1 MGEHERDLV
10 RWARDGRAP
19 GSSDHEAFCQGS
31 ARAEPLVMGGGRR
44 TAPGGLTY
52 DHDRMGGPVTDPMVR
67 SSHLFGTII
76 ALGLVL
82 ATILALGFIAT
93 MAWIAADFPDPLS
106 PTIVGRERTT
116 KRGSHTCVTSSAPST
131 PTTIDC
137 SARTATR

>member
-93 MAWIAADFPDPLS
+93 MAWVALHLS
-106 PTIVGRERTT
+106 RSEPP
-116 KRGSHTCVTSSAPST
+116 SSQSAPGL
-131 PTTIDC
+131 
-137 SARTATR
+137 